1 MNKHPELFAP
11 VQLRRR
17 FCLSERA
24 FAVAV
29 FFAVSAV
36 RGICGGVNINF
47 SAADETAY
55 YDASSSSLTWNSS
68 QAYLYLPLGTQRNVF
83 STKYPTLSPVNPPKI
98 TAQMGCS
105 LVVQDD
111 CFVSGFARWAGANGG
126 NPVVRMWT
134 NDTEEFAGGITY
146 AWVDMPV
153 GSAQGWVERA
163 IDFYSSLYPLT
174 AGNTYWL
181 ANVDDNVDGN
191 QVGDA
196 GSATSGCDYVSV
208 AVVGGQPQLWYINN
222 DETPPGSASSPSE
235 NLQVVPKLQGVP
247 DLRLN
252 RFNEAGALISKK
264 IDLGATKVSISDFQ
278 VTFQTSNAK
287 IGLDADGVSKSGA
300 MAYDITYNY
309 ISKLGRAPKC
319 SAVFSIAQSSDGD
332 NFEAFQTAFAGVIDK
347 RYIKIRMELTT
358 EHRGITPIVDS
369 VNISYNCYPE
379 AIESS
384 SVSPAEGALVTAS
397 SPVFRWG
404 TSYDNDGD
412 TVTYTL
418 SLSDTASFDDL
429 VFSTTAV
436 SVPSSTYVAVNCPVE
451 LADKTTYYFR
461 IDAVDSNGALT
472 GYAQTFSF
480 KTELMPLYLTGSD
493 IINGSRVITS
503 YVQNGFDLRFSKD
516 INFGT
521 FPGAFTFSEIIDA
534 SLSPV
539 ACTFSAPTSSSVKVL
554 PSDTIEPCKSYYFSV
569 GLSLRD
575 TVGLGIRE
583 EASVDFGTLN
593 IKTAAYTTT
602 VAGSSITISAGGSP
616 YDFFVIPAN
625 LAISPTENT
634 DLLSANDSANS
645 TAFVIALSS
654 EAFSYSITNSVGA
667 EISSLTGLTVKLP
680 YETASLSVPLSAS
693 SIRRGASVSAEN
705 ITVPPELL
713 RVFKLNENSSQW
725 GLVPGNQTVDTVS
738 KTVTAFPA
746 SGGTFSLLAYPSN
759 PAANVPLRNTPN
771 PFYKGGPDT
780 VITYFLSA
788 ASSVKA
794 KIYTQIGHL
803 IYEKE
808 YAAGAPGGQA
818 AVNLITWDGKNKSGA
833 YVASGIYLLRL
844 EIAGEDART
853 RKIGFIR

>member
-1 MNKHPELFAP
+1 M
-11 VQLRRR
+11 
-17 FCLSERA
+17 FC
-24 FAVAV
+24 
-29 FFAVSAV
+29 AVSAV

-47 SAADETAY
+47 SEASASAY
-55 YDASSSSLTWNSS
+55 YDASSSSLTWDSTRS
-68 QAYLYLPLGTQRNVF
+68 YLYLPLGTQKNVF
-83 STKYPTLSPVNPPKI
+83 STKYPNLSPVNPPNL

-111 CFVSGFARWAGANGG
+111 CYISGVARWAGANGG
-126 NPVVRMWT
+126 NPIVRMWT
-134 NDTEEFAGGITY
+134 NDTEEYAGGITY
-146 AWVDMPV
+146 PWVDMGV
-153 GSAQGWVERA
+153 GNYQGWVERSV
-163 IDFYSSLYPLT
+163 DFSLSLYPLT

-181 ANVDDNVDGN
+181 ANVADGIPAH

-196 GSATSGCDYVSV
+196 GAATSGCDYVSV
-208 AVVGGQPQLWYINN
+208 AVVGGQPQRWYIKN
-222 DETPPGSASSPSE
+222 DETPPGSDSSPSE
-235 NLQVVPKLQGVP
+235 NLEFAGAPNLYGVP

-252 RFNEAGALISKK
+252 RFNAAGALISKK
-264 IDLGATKVSISDFQ
+264 IDLGATKVAVSDFQ
-278 VTFQTSNAK
+278 ATFQTSNAK
-287 IGLDADGVSKSGA
+287 IGFEAGGPVTKSGA

-309 ISKLGRAPKC
+309 ISKLRRAPKC

-332 NFEAFQTAFAGVIDK
+332 NFGAFQTAFAGVIDK

-379 AIESS
+379 AIEAS

-397 SPVFRWG
+397 SPVFRW
-404 TSYDNDGD
+404 SPAEDNDGD
-412 TVTYTL
+412 MVTYTL

-451 LADKTTYYFR
+451 LDDKTTYFFR
-461 IDAVDSNGALT
+461 IDAEDSNGAFT
-472 GYAQTFSF
+472 GYEQTFSF
-480 KTELMPLYLTGSD
+480 KTELMPLYLADSD

-503 YVQNGFDLRFSKD
+503 YVQNGFVLQFSKD

-521 FPGAFTFSEIIDA
+521 FSGAFTFIDA
-534 SLSPV
+534 SSSPV
-539 ACTFSAPTSSSVKVL
+539 VCTFSAPTPSSVRVL

-569 GLSLRD
+569 GLSLKD

-583 EASVDFGTLN
+583 EASVYFGTLN
-593 IKTAAYTTT
+593 SKTAAYTTT

-616 YDFFVIPAN
+616 EDFFVIPAN

-634 DLLSANDSANS
+634 DLLTANNLANS

-654 EAFSYSITNSVGA
+654 EAFSYSITNSAGA
-667 EISSLTGLTVKLP
+667 EIISLTGLTVKLP
-680 YETASLSVPLSAS
+680 YEPVSLSVSLSAVALS
-693 SIRRGASVSAEN
+693 AGRRALSDN

-725 GLVPGNQTVDTVS
+725 GLVPGNQAVDTVS
-738 KTVTAFPA
+738 KTVTAYPA

-759 PAANVPLRNTPN
+759 PAANVQLRNTPN
-771 PFYKGGPDT
+771 PFYRGSLT
-780 VITYFLSA
+780 AITYYLSA
-788 ASSVKA
+788 AVSVKA

-803 IYEKE
+803 IYEQE

-818 AVNLITWDGKNKSGA
+818 AVNSITWDGKNKSGA

>member
-1 MNKHPELFAP
+1 MNRYPELFAP
-11 VQLRRR
+11 GQLRRR

-47 SAADETAY
+47 SAADAIVY
-55 YDASSSSLTWNSS
+55 YNASSSSLTWNSS
-68 QAYLYLPLGTQRNVF
+68 QAYLYLPLGTQQNVF
-83 STKYPTLSPVNPPKI
+83 STKYPALSPVNPPKP

-105 LVVQDD
+105 LVVKDD
-111 CFVSGFARWAGANGG
+111 CFVSGVARWAGANGG

-146 AWVDMPV
+146 PWVDMPV
-153 GSAQGWVERA
+153 GYASDWVERSV
-163 IDFYSSLYPLT
+163 DFSASLYPLT

-235 NLQVVPKLQGVP
+235 NLQVVPKLQGVA

-252 RFNEAGALISKK
+252 RFNSAGALISKK
-264 IDLGATKVSISDFQ
+264 IDLGATKVAISDFQ

-300 MAYDITYNY
+300 MAYDITYNF
-309 ISKLGRAPKC
+309 ISALGRAPKC

-332 NFEAFQTAFAGVIDK
+332 NFGAFQTAFAGVIDK

-379 AIESS
+379 AIEAS

-404 TSYDNDGD
+404 PSYDNDGD
-412 TVTYTL
+412 MVTYTL
-418 SLSDTASFDDL
+418 SLSDTASFADL

-451 LADKTTYYFR
+451 LDDKTTYFFR

-472 GYAQTFSF
+472 GYDQTFSF
-480 KTELMPLYLTGSD
+480 KTELMLLYLTGSD

-521 FPGAFTFSEIIDA
+521 FPGAFTFIDA
-534 SLSPV
+534 SSSTV
-539 ACTFSAPTSSSVKVL
+539 ACTFSAPTPSSVKVL

-583 EASVDFGTLN
+583 ESSVYFGTLN
-593 IKTAAYTTT
+593 SKTAPYTTT
-602 VAGSSITISAGGSP
+602 VAGSSITIIAGGSP
-616 YDFFVIPAN
+616 EDFFVIPAN
-625 LAISPTENT
+625 LAISSTENT

-654 EAFSYSITNSVGA
+654 EAFSYSITNFAGA

-680 YETASLSVPLSAS
+680 YVPASLSVPLSAS

-705 ITVPPELL
+705 ISVPPGLL

-725 GLVPGNQTVDTVS
+725 GLVPGKQTVDTVS
-738 KTVTAFPA
+738 KTVTAYPA

-759 PAANVPLRNTPN
+759 PAANVQLRNTPN

-788 ASSVKA
+788 AASVKA

-808 YAAGAPGGQA
+808 YVSGEDGGRA
-818 AVNLITWDGKNKSGA
+818 DVNSITWDGKNKSGA

-844 EIAGEDART
+844 EIDGEDART